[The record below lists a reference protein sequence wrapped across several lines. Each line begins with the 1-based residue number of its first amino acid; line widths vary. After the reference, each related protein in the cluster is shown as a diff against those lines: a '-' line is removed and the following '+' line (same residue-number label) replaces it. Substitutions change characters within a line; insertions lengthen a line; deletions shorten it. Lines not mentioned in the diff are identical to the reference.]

1 MSPLTP
7 EKISKESEQTM
18 KGGGR
23 VENYH
28 PVRQRTVRSE
38 TTKDKA
44 EALPSAVYSKTTNYV
59 SKVDFSEEINDG
71 DHNEEERD
79 FPDTL
84 TQIAVQITFVD
95 EDKITVARSASL
107 GSTTGGIDE
116 HDSDTDFNEV
126 SEGPVKKVRESCT
139 CLFSVG

>member
-7 EKISKESEQTM
+7 EKISKESEQTT
-18 KGGGR
+18 R
-23 VENYH
+23 EWVENYH
-28 PVRQRTVRSE
+28 LVRQRTVRSE

-107 GSTTGGIDE
+107 GSTTGGTDE
-116 HDSDTDFNEV
+116 HDGNTDFNEV
-126 SEGPVKKVRESCT
+126 NEGPVKKVRESCT
-139 CLFSVG
+139 CLSSVG

>member
-18 KGGGR
+18 R
-23 VENYH
+23 EWVENYH

-139 CLFSVG
+139 CLSSIG